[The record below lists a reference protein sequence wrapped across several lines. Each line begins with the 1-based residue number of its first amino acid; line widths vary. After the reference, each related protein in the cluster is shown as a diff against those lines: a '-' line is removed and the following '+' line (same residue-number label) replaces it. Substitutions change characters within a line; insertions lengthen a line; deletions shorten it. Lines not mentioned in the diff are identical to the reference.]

1 MNATCY
7 SETDFLS
14 SFSASALSTYIN
26 PSMKHNRENKVLSS
40 LYYDEIDTRNENLI
54 SNYKL
59 FNNPNDSRFDV
70 SISLIP
76 KTEFVKKL
84 LALRKK
90 YLENGGTLLTLEE
103 IANEVK
109 SRRGGLYNGEES
121 IF

>member
-14 SFSASALSTYIN
+14 SFSASAVSTYIN

-70 SISLIP
+70 SIALIP

-90 YLENGGTLLTLEE
+90 YLENGGTLLSLEE

>member
-14 SFSASALSTYIN
+14 SFSAVFTYTN
-26 PSMKHNRENKVLSS
+26 PSIKYNRENKVLSN
-40 LYYDEIDTRNENLI
+40 LYYDEIDIRDENLI
-54 SNYKL
+54 SNNYKL
-59 FNNPNDSRFDV
+59 YNNPYYSSFDV
-70 SISLIP
+70 SISLTP

-90 YLENGGTLLTLEE
+90 YLENGGTLLGLEE

-109 SRRGGLYNGEES
+109 SRRGGLNNGEES
-121 IF
+121 IS